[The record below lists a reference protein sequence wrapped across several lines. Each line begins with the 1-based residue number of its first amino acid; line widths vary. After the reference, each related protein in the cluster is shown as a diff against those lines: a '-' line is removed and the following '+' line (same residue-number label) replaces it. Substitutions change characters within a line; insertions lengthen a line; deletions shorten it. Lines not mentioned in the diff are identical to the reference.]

1 MSAIFLKILNMS
13 AAASWV
19 AAALLLLRCCLKR
32 APKWVNVLLWGFVAV
47 RLLLPFSI
55 ESMLSLLPRTE
66 VIRPAVT
73 NVPVQTAAAPAIGTT
88 AAAASGAAASPLSI
102 WTILAWVWLA
112 GAAVLLLYGAVSSLC
127 LHRRVCEAV
136 RLRGNIYQSERI
148 DSPFVLG
155 TISPKI
161 YLPYR
166 MDSCG
171 WQYVIAHEQAHLRRG
186 DHLWKPLGFL
196 LLTIHWFNPLM
207 WLSYLLLCRDIELAC
222 DEKVIRGM
230 GNAQRA
236 DYTQTLLACSVS
248 RRSIAACPLAFGEVG
263 VKERVKSVMHY
274 KKPAF
279 WIVLTSVAVC
289 AAVAVCFLTDPV
301 GFRFDADATPIV
313 SANHFDM
320 RNADEPVVTEMN
332 QAQLDELSSRLAGLK
347 NSRRSDRFAGLTPGY
362 QISAQLQDGSYIR
375 ISGYNLSDDTM
386 VDIEQNGKRY
396 AVSDREFQ
404 EYLSRICAGGDV
416 SAAFDLQ
423 PLRAQYPEYF
433 DLDASAGLDVYVWQM
448 APKSYSFGLLPHT
461 ASPRDSTAQE
471 LLALRGAS
479 SEQMRYIL
487 AAYALDPEDIH
498 VIPWQNPISS
508 YIPECWIVTENGESL
523 EEKQAQYIETVRA
536 MLFGDGDAPALD
548 DYPIYDSIVF
558 DLDGDGI
565 DELCVLGLGR
575 TSGVFSF
582 TFRAAE
588 IGADTL
594 KYDTPFWTEW
604 YNLSF
609 VRGEDGVVRVQAV
622 DHKTP
627 PQTHLFDIAVV
638 DGSIVLTEDGQPVS
652 RY

>member
-1 MSAIFLKILNMS
+1 
-13 AAASWV
+13 
-19 AAALLLLRCCLKR
+19 
-32 APKWVNVLLWGFVAV
+32 
-47 RLLLPFSI
+47 
-55 ESMLSLLPRTE
+55 
-66 VIRPAVT
+66 
-73 NVPVQTAAAPAIGTT
+73 
-88 AAAASGAAASPLSI
+88 
-102 WTILAWVWLA
+102 
-112 GAAVLLLYGAVSSLC
+112 
-127 LHRRVCEAV
+127 
-136 RLRGNIYQSERI
+136 
-148 DSPFVLG
+148 
-155 TISPKI
+155 
-161 YLPYR
+161 
-166 MDSCG
+166 MD
-171 WQYVIAHEQAHLRRG
+171 YVIAHEQTHIRRR
-186 DHLWKPLGFL
+186 DHWWKPLGFL

-207 WLSYLLLCRDIELAC
+207 WLSYILLCRDIELAC
-222 DEKVIRGM
+222 DEKVISGM
-230 GNAQRA
+230 GREQRG
-236 DYTQTLLACSVS
+236 DYTQTLLSCSVS

-332 QAQLDELSSRLAGLK
+332 QAQLDELSSRLASLK
-347 NSRRSDRFAGLTPGY
+347 NSKRSDRFAGLTPGY
-362 QISAQLQDGSYIR
+362 QISARLQDGNYIR
-375 ISGYNLSDDTM
+375 ISGYNLSDNTM
-386 VDIEQNGKRY
+386 VDVEQGGKRY

-487 AAYALDPEDIH
+487 AAYALDPDDIH

-558 DLDGDGI
+558 DVDGDGI